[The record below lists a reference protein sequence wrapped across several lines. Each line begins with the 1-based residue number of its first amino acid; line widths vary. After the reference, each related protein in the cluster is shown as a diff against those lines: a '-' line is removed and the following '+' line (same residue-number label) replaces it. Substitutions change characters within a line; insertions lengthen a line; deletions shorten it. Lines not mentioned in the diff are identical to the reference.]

1 MAVAICEGVV
11 VAVVVVVVA
20 VAVAVVVV
28 VVVVVVVIVAVV
40 VVVVMIVVAGVL
52 GVLGFANWSLF
63 TSSHDDTQHL
73 HEERSLQR
81 CFFYQSQED
90 CVPERFTFRI
100 GNHVE
105 REFVSGALKRNP

>member
-81 CFFYQSQED
+81 CFFIKAKKTVCLKGSPSGLETMWN
-90 CVPERFTFRI
+90 VSLS
-100 GNHVE
+100 VE
-105 REFVSGALKRNP
+105 P